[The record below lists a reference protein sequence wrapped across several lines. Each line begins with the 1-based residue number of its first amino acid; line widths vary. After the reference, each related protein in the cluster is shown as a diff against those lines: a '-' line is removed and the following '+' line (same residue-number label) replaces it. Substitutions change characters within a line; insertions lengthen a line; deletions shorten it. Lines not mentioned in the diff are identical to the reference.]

1 MRLDLFIKLILCV
14 TYFVTLLT
22 MSDPQS
28 SDMRHIRQ
36 SMSVLLLATDRL
48 SKL

>member
-1 MRLDLFIKLILCV
+1 MRDLA
-14 TYFVTLLT
+14 YFLTSLT

-36 SMSVLLLATDRL
+36 MMSVLPLVCAHF